1 MLTIIQART
10 NSKRFRN
17 KVLEEIYGKSLVQHV
32 FERVGKSKKVSRII
46 VATSDKKTDDNLV
59 KHLKKNKIEFYR
71 GDLSNVSLRIL
82 KLLEKLKKKI
92 FIRICCDSPIIS
104 YTLLNKAIQIH
115 KKNPNKFDIIT
126 NVFPRS
132 YPSGQSVELIK
143 TNLLKE
149 NIKFFNKKDKEHVTT
164 YFYRNKKNFK
174 IKNFTM
180 DIKKKYIKMSIDTK
194 YDLKKLLSKFNTK
207 KKFDNFKI

>member
-104 YTLLNKAIQIH
+104 YKIGRA
-115 KKNPNKFDIIT
+115 
-126 NVFPRS
+126 
-132 YPSGQSVELIK
+132 
-143 TNLLKE
+143 
-149 NIKFFNKKDKEHVTT
+149 HV
-164 YFYRNKKNFK
+164 
-174 IKNFTM
+174 
-180 DIKKKYIKMSIDTK
+180 
-194 YDLKKLLSKFNTK
+194 
-207 KKFDNFKI
+207 

>member
-46 VATSDKKTDDNLV
+46 VATSD
-59 KHLKKNKIEFYR
+59 KKNKIEFYR